1 MNNTDLILVCLAFYA
16 VLFVPL
22 FVLFWHCNR
31 RIKMTPEQWEE
42 LFKMKDGNNG

>member
-22 FVLFWHCNR
+22 FVFFWRCNR

-42 LFKMKDGNNG
+42 LFEENK